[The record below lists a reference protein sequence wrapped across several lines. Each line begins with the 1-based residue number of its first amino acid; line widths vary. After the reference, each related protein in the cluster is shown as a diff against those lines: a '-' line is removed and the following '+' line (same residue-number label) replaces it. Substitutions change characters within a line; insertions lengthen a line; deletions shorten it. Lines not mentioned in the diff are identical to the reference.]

1 MGAGRFVCVAVP
13 FGLTLASLVCILI
26 VMLAGITNHS
36 LEMFE
41 IKTANLSISSSSLA
55 NFVDVIKRND
65 DLSSL
70 TLAGQGPNPPEQHP
84 SDSLSALTIAGQGPN
99 PTEQKPNDSL
109 SALTV
114 AGLTPNASDNITA
127 AALGLADSY
136 KVSLWNY
143 CRTSGKNTTCTS
155 AKFDWAATS
164 LNSSSVEAT
173 ASALTG
179 KTVRLPSELRTAL
192 KTFKT
197 FSKWTEVV
205 YIIAVIACAA
215 ELVLGVF
222 GFCSRAGS
230 CITFIISGISTAT
243 IILASIMASVQSSLV
258 IAAVK
263 ATARSYG
270 VHGSLNTSFLATTW
284 LAAAFS
290 VGAGMFWMLTICC
303 CASDSSGSS
312 KRKSRS
318 GENDNEKLIPTGAY
332 QRVDDNQHFNQG
344 YQGQQH
350 GIYNPQQSTEY
361 GVPMQNV
368 KPVARGGNGAYEPY
382 SHTAI

>member
-26 VMLAGITNHS
+26 VMLAGITNKS
-36 LEMFE
+36 LDMFE

-55 NFVDVIKRND
+55 NLVDLTKR
-65 DLSSL
+65 
-70 TLAGQGPNPPEQHP
+70 
-84 SDSLSALTIAGQGPN
+84 SDSLSALTIAGQS
-99 PTEQKPNDSL
+99 PT
-109 SALTV
+109 
-114 AGLTPNASDNITA
+114 ASDNITA
-127 AALGLADSY
+127 SALGLADSY

-143 CRTSGKNTTCTS
+143 CATTGSSTNCTK
-155 AKFDWAATS
+155 AKFNWAATS
-164 LNSSSVEAT
+164 LNTTAVEAT

-179 KTVRLPSELRTAL
+179 ATVSLPSELRTAL

-205 YIIAVIACAA
+205 YILAFFTCVA
-215 ELVLGVF
+215 ELFLGLF

-230 CITFIISGISTAT
+230 CLTFIISGLSTAT
-243 IILASIMASVQSSLV
+243 IILASIMATVQSSLV

-270 VHGSLNTSFLATTW
+270 VHGSLSTSYLAATW

-290 VGAGMFWMLTICC
+290 IGAGMFWSLTICC
-303 CASDSSGSS
+303 CAADHSGKS
-312 KRKSRS
+312 KRKSR
-318 GENDNEKLIPTGAY
+318 GVDDHEKLIPTGAY
-332 QRVDDNQHFNQG
+332 QRVDDNNHNNQG
-344 YQGQQH
+344 YAGQQH

-361 GVPMQNV
+361 GVPMHNV

>member
-1 MGAGRFVCVAVP
+1 MGAGRFVCVALP

-26 VMLAGITNHS
+26 VMLAGITNKS
-36 LEMFE
+36 LDMFE
-41 IKTANLSISSSSLA
+41 IQTANLSISSSSLA
-55 NFVDVIKRND
+55 NFVDVVKRND
-65 DLSSL
+65 DLSAL
-70 TLAGQGPNPPEQHP
+70 TLAGQGPNPVESHP
-84 SDSLSALTIAGQGPN
+84 NNDLSALTIAAQGPN
-99 PTEQKPNDSL
+99 PVEQKPNDSL

-127 AALGLADSY
+127 SALGLADSY

-143 CRTSGKNTTCTS
+143 CRTTGTNTTCTK

-179 KTVRLPSELRTAL
+179 KTVRLPSELRGAL

-205 YIIAVIACAA
+205 YIFAFFACVA
-215 ELVLGVF
+215 ELFLGLF

-230 CITFIISGISTAT
+230 CLTFIISGISTLT
-243 IILASIMASVQSSLV
+243 IVLASVMASVQSSLV

-270 VHGSLNTSFLATTW
+270 VHGSLNTSYLATTW

-290 VGAGMFWMLTICC
+290 VGAGIFWMATICC
-303 CASDSSGSS
+303 CASDHSSGS
-312 KRKSRS
+312 KRKSR
-318 GENDNEKLIPTGAY
+318 GVDDHEKLIPTGSY

-344 YQGQQH
+344 YAGQQH

-361 GVPMQNV
+361 GVPMHNV
-368 KPVARGGNGAYEPY
+368 KPMAKGGNGAYEPY